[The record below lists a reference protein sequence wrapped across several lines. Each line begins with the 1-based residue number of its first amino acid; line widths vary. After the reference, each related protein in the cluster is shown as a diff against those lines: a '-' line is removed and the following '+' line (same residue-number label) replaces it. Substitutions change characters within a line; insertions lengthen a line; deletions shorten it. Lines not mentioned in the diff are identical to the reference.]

1 MSVVTSGS
9 ASAGISGLGN
19 SEIRKKGWSRR
30 LYRRE
35 RQAGWSGRSLLIGG
49 GLWPKLTPYLFVAA
63 AVLLLLLLTYLPPAN
78 MLWYSFTDWSVLGPI
93 KKVVGLDNYFQV
105 FTNPHI
111 FSVFGLCLCYFVWVF
126 VQLG

>member
-49 GLWPKLTPYLFVAA
+49 GPWPKRTPYRFVAA
-63 AVLLLLLLTYLPPAN
+63 AMLLLRLLTFLPAAN
-78 MLWYSFTDWSVLGPI
+78 MLWYSFKDWSGLGPI

-111 FSVFGLCLCYFVWVF
+111 FSVFGVSLYYFVGAF
-126 VQLG
+126 V